1 MKVFVTGAT
10 GFIGSQVVRKLVA
23 EGHGVYALIRPGSN
37 TWRIHDIISLVSPV
51 PYDLFSNE
59 ELDRFLEEIRPELC
73 FHLAWYAEPGKYLSS
88 LENLRFLSVSLQL
101 AARLASLGCRRFVGA
116 GTCFEYEPSPGYL
129 AENCSTG
136 PSSLYAATKLGC
148 YLALEQL
155 SKLMGME
162 VTWLRFFYLFGPYED
177 ERRLVPSVICSLLK
191 DQEAKVT
198 RGDQIRDFLHVEDMA
213 AAICAVAQSHLT
225 GVVNIGSG
233 QPVTV
238 RDLVSKIGE
247 ILDRQKL
254 IKLGALPYSGSEPM
268 SICADNSRLTQ
279 NTQWVPRYNLENGL
293 RHTVEWWQLHL
304 ASHPSQEW
312 EGLPGA

>member
-1 MKVFVTGAT
+1 MKVFLTGAT

-37 TWRIHDIISLVSPV
+37 TWRIDDIISLVSPV
-51 PYDLFSNE
+51 PYDLFSNR
-59 ELDRFLEEIRPELC
+59 ELDPFLEEIRPDLC

-162 VTWLRFFYLFGPYED
+162 VAWLRFFYLFGPFED
-177 ERRLVPSVICSLLK
+177 GRRLVPSVICSLLK
-191 DQEAKVT
+191 NQEAKVT
-198 RGDQIRDFLHVEDMA
+198 QGNQIRDFLYVEDMA

-225 GVVNIGSG
+225 GIVNIGSG
-233 QPVTV
+233 NPIAV

-247 ILDRQKL
+247 ILDRQNL
-254 IKLGALPYSGSEPM
+254 INLGALSYSDSEPM
-268 SICADNSRLTQ
+268 FICANNSRLRE
-279 NTQWVPRYNLENGL
+279 NTSWVPRYNLDEGL
-293 RHTVEWWQLHL
+293 RHTVGWWRAYIKNHS
-304 ASHPSQEW
+304 A
-312 EGLPGA
+312 